1 MKSLLSLFMVLIMYY
16 PLSADIIGDIT
27 VKIIRVSFQNDDLD
41 GTTGNG
47 DFLYLTGLDMCNE
60 YTIDPLPHD
69 KFYFESQLMAVDN
82 YFRAVSYGKFGI
94 DLGNSRVYPHE
105 DQSSYILSNTMDNYH
120 PYAEDDLHEQRLT
133 ELFKEAVELAYF
145 TDGIEITS
153 AEIVIIIHAGIGQD
167 FSLPFLDP
175 TPEDIPSTYV
185 DAEMLQTY
193 NNGPI
198 TIGNSTVEHGI
209 ILPETQNHLFYDIA
223 ESMFSTS
230 STPCEYQFG
239 LTGTFALMMG
249 FAVGLP
255 PLWDTESGE
264 SGIGIFGL
272 MDQGSN
278 NGRGLIPSTPDAWT
292 RVYAGWE
299 EPKVVKPG
307 TNVQL
312 ASRSEDNLIKVD
324 INSDEYFLIENRTN
338 WFRDSVSIDSSRY
351 LMYEQSGNE
360 QRYPPFV
367 EVLFDTVEIEKDEN
381 GVVTSIPDYDLGLP
395 ASGLLIWHIDENRI
409 NSGLISYSVNGDREN
424 RGVDLEEADGAQDIG
439 YPNIFLF
446 TDPTGGYFGDMW
458 FQGNPEYEALYE
470 NDNEPLEFGPFTY
483 PNTKSN
489 DGATTYLSIS
499 NMGLPNDT
507 MSFSVTN
514 AMLAYGFPD
523 TSLHI
528 GLIYDLDGDGVMDI
542 IGGKDSLWVAEEGDF
557 SNKLYFYSTTNEIYD
572 LSVGSFD
579 GTDRLIVFEKDSSVT
594 YMNYFEWS
602 SNQNDMEQ
610 VFYDTLDFAIAVFV
624 NDSTGDHVYKHISDD
639 FFYSAN
645 VKNIDGTVDNVSNIS
660 SLSLA
665 DIDLDGKPEYLF
677 VSDQYPDIPTFVGKL
692 EVKHLN
698 EVSASGFPVDSILNS
713 KTALIKNM
721 YGDDHPEIVVENLEN
736 EIVIINW
743 QGDVEYRLT
752 DYGSLICLGE
762 YAGRNAIVTKSAIWV
777 FDEISENYGNEWT
790 STHHDFGNTR
800 TLHLNIPKRIPESA
814 LMDKDKTYAYPN
826 PVYDGSVKLR
836 IAVESAEKV
845 EIIIYDFAGYFIK
858 KITMDK
864 LIQGSILEQLWNIDD
879 VESGVYF
886 ANITATS
893 GTKSESE
900 ILKIGVIK

>member
-1 MKSLLSLFMVLIMYY
+1 
-16 PLSADIIGDIT
+16 
-27 VKIIRVSFQNDDLD
+27 
-41 GTTGNG
+41 
-47 DFLYLTGLDMCNE
+47 
-60 YTIDPLPHD
+60 
-69 KFYFESQLMAVDN
+69 
-82 YFRAVSYGKFGI
+82 
-94 DLGNSRVYPHE
+94 
-105 DQSSYILSNTMDNYH
+105 
-120 PYAEDDLHEQRLT
+120 
-133 ELFKEAVELAYF
+133 
-145 TDGIEITS
+145 
-153 AEIVIIIHAGIGQD
+153 
-167 FSLPFLDP
+167 
-175 TPEDIPSTYV
+175 
-185 DAEMLQTY
+185 
-193 NNGPI
+193 
-198 TIGNSTVEHGI
+198 
-209 ILPETQNHLFYDIA
+209 
-223 ESMFSTS
+223 
-230 STPCEYQFG
+230 
-239 LTGTFALMMG
+239 
-249 FAVGLP
+249 
-255 PLWDTESGE
+255 
-264 SGIGIFGL
+264 
-272 MDQGSN
+272 
-278 NGRGLIPSTPDAWT
+278 
-292 RVYAGWE
+292 
-299 EPKVVKPG
+299 
-307 TNVQL
+307 
-312 ASRSEDNLIKVD
+312 
-324 INSDEYFLIENRTN
+324 
-338 WFRDSVSIDSSRY
+338 
-351 LMYEQSGNE
+351 
-360 QRYPPFV
+360 
-367 EVLFDTVEIEKDEN
+367 
-381 GVVTSIPDYDLGLP
+381 
-395 ASGLLIWHIDENRI
+395 
-409 NSGLISYSVNGDREN
+409 
-424 RGVDLEEADGAQDIG
+424 
-439 YPNIFLF
+439 
-446 TDPTGGYFGDMW
+446 MW